1 MDSSEEH
8 TPLLN
13 KEPRLRKIKQFVQ
26 GSIACKSQTWADA
39 LYLVQVCAGRG
50 VSSVLQ
56 MRKLQPGEVSE
67 LLTAV
72 PCGG

>member
-8 TPLLN
+8 TPLFN
-13 KEPRLRKIKQFVQ
+13 KEPRLGKSKQFVQ

-39 LYLVQVCAGRG
+39 LYFVYVCAGRG
-50 VSSVLQ
+50 VTSVLQ
-56 MRKLQPGEVSE
+56 TRKLQPREVSE